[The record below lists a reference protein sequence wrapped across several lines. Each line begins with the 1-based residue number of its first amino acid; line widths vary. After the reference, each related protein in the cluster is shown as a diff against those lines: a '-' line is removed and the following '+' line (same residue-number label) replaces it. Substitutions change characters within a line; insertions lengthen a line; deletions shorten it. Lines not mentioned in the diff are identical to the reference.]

1 MSPEQHFISD
11 RVLEQRALNLLL
23 AYQRKRGQRL
33 TLPIVAEKVVQ
44 TVCELD
50 IVWDRIPEP
59 PGQTFLAGLDPSTRT
74 IVLNEARRQVFS
86 ETPGLQNTVLGHEGA
101 HWELHADKGA
111 ILQIPLDGIASPLQ
125 HLFRHNSPKGNPQ
138 ETQAHRFMGYLLLPY
153 DILKEAIEG
162 VDLLS
167 WPNLYRIREQ
177 FDVTIS
183 ALTIRLERLGL
194 IHVPAD
200 GHLQRAPERSPGQQ
214 RLAL

>member
-1 MSPEQHFISD
+1 MSAAQHFISD
-11 RVLEQRALNLLL
+11 TVLEQRATNLLL

-59 PGQTFLAGLDPSTRT
+59 AGQTFLAGLDPSAGT
-74 IVLNEARRQVFS
+74 IVLNEARRQVFK
-86 ETPGLQNTVLGHEGA
+86 ETPGLQNTVLGHEGG

-111 ILQIPLDGIASPLQ
+111 RFQLPLDGIARPLE
-125 HLFRHNSPKGNPQ
+125 HLYRHNSPKGDPQ
-138 ETQAHRFMGYLLLPY
+138 ETQAHRFMGYLLLPH
-153 DILKEAIEG
+153 DLLKEAIEG

-167 WPNLYRIREQ
+167 WPNLYRLREQ

-183 ALTIRLERLGL
+183 VLTIRLERLGL
-194 IHVPAD
+194 IYVSAD
-200 GHLQRAPERSPGQQ
+200 GHLQRLREEAAGQR
-214 RLAL
+214 RLAF

>member
-1 MSPEQHFISD
+1 MSHEQHFIPD
-11 RVLEQRALNLLL
+11 TVLEQRALNLLV

-33 TLPIVAEKVVQ
+33 APPIVAEKVIQ

-59 PGQTFLAGLDPSTRT
+59 VGQTFLAGLDPSTKT
-74 IVLNEARRQVFS
+74 IVLNEARRQLFK
-86 ETPGLQNTVLGHEGA
+86 ETPGLQNTVLGHEGG

-111 ILQIPLDGIASPLQ
+111 VFQLSLDGIAPPLE
-125 HLFRHNSPKGNPQ
+125 HLYRHNTPEGNPR

-153 DILKEAIEG
+153 DFLKEAIQG

-194 IHVPAD
+194 IYVPAD
-200 GHLQRAPERSPGQQ
+200 GPLQRSREEAAGQQ
-214 RLAL
+214 RLTL